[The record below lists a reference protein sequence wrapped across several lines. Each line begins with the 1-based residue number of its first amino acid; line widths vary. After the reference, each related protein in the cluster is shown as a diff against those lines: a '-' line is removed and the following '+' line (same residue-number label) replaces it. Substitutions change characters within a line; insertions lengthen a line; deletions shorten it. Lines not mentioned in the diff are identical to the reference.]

1 MPAAACVRCF
11 AVFHTDDARPG
22 AAPLCPACAAAHAVS
37 SPAIPAP
44 AISPAPAPARRRL
57 LLRLGVAAAVLA
69 AMAALAGV
77 AVAAGWFVL

>member
-1 MPAAACVRCF
+1 MPATACTRCF
-11 AVFHTDDARPG
+11 AVFHADDARPG

-44 AISPAPAPARRRL
+44 VIAPAPASRRL

-69 AMAALAGV
+69 ALAALAGA
-77 AVAAGWFVL
+77 AVAAGWIVL